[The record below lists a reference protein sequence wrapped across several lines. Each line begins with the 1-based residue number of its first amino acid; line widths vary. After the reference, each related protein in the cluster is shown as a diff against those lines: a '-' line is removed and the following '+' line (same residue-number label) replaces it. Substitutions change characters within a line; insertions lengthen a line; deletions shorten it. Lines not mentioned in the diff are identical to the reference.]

1 MTCSQSFTLDFS
13 TSSSLPEKDVLTS
26 LSARLSSLEADYLA
40 DLADSARDHEFH
52 SNLWYYYLYP
62 EDLQDMESKDAA
74 LYDAKLERCDRLE
87 HYWSQISAVV
97 RAAKEIT
104 GR

>member
-1 MTCSQSFTLDFS
+1 MTFSQCFELDFS
-13 TSSSLPEKDVLTS
+13 TSSSLPERDALIS
-26 LSARLSSLEADYLA
+26 LSARLASLEADYLA
-40 DLADSARDHEFH
+40 DMADARDHEFH

-62 EDLQDMESKDAA
+62 EDLQYMESKDAA
-74 LYDAKLERCDRLE
+74 KYDCKLERCDRLE
-87 HYWSQISAVV
+87 HYWSQISGVV